1 MNEIVVAA
9 SCTRFFKYCFKVVA
23 VGASPPAACARLQLT
38 SPAEGVLGVRQG
50 TKASRTSGA
59 ASLRNA
65 IPGGNRVKII
75 ASTTTSASES

>member
-23 VGASPPAACARLQLT
+23 VGASPPACARLQLT
-38 SPAEGVLGVRQG
+38 SPAEGVSGVRQG